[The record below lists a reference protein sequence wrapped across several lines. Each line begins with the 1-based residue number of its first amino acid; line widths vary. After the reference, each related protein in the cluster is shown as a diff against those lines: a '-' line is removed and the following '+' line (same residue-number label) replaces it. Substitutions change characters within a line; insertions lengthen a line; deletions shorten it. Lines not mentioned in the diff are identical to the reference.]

1 MKKIVALLLVVI
13 MATTMFCACGNMRL
27 LDTTYSFE
35 YAYIALPNGEVV
47 EGRVSSWADY
57 EGGDVVQVVINGKTY
72 LTHYEN
78 VVLVSD

>member
-13 MATTMFCACGNMRL
+13 MITAMFCGCNAQL
-27 LDTTYSFE
+27 IDLTYSYE
-35 YAYIALPNGEVV
+35 YGYIKLPNGEVV
-47 EGRVSSWADY
+47 EGAVSSWKDY
-57 EGGDVVQVVINGKTY
+57 ESGDVVQVAIDGKTY

>member
-1 MKKIVALLLVVI
+1 MKKIICLLLVLLIAVGL
-13 MATTMFCACGNMRL
+13 FCGCNMQM
-27 LDTTYSFE
+27 LDTTYSYE

-47 EGRVSSWADY
+47 EGAVNSWADY
-57 EGGDVVQVVINGKTY
+57 EDSDAVQVVINGKTY